1 MTAAAI
7 TGEAPLG
14 ADLSEVGRARS
25 FLRAELGDRGLDD
38 EVIYTTVLLASELLT
53 NGLLHART
61 DLLVRFLLH
70 PDCVRVEVLDGNSR
84 LPAAVA
90 APLDATS
97 GRGLALVQSL
107 ADNWGIE
114 RTTAGKTVWF
124 EIPLSPVAA

>member
-1 MTAAAI
+1 MTAVAI
-7 TGEAPLG
+7 TGEASFG

-25 FLRAELGDRGLDD
+25 FLRTELGDRDVDD
-38 EVIYTTVLLASELLT
+38 EAIYTTVLLASELVT
-53 NGLLHART
+53 NGVLHART
-61 DLLVRFLLH
+61 DLVVRYLLY

-84 LPAAVA
+84 MPGPVA

-114 RTTAGKTVWF
+114 RTPVGKTVWF
-124 EIPLSPVAA
+124 EIPLLPIAA